1 MSRTGRPPSDFSR
14 RILAASLGSERK
26 ELRIEATPAERDAL
40 SRRLDLLGLDRL
52 EADLTIESRHGG
64 AVRLQGTLVADVTQ
78 ACVVTLEPVK
88 SHIEAPFERIY
99 SAQEKPDDGADDE
112 VAVSLEEGE
121 PAEALVDGAFDAGE
135 AVAEQLALELDPFP
149 RAPGVSF
156 EGYESGGTSEKAES
170 GPFAALSRLKRG
182 SD

>member
-1 MSRTGRPPSDFSR
+1 MSQGGEQRPEFSR
-14 RILAASLGSERK
+14 RILAASLGADRK
-26 ELRIEATPAERDAL
+26 QLHLEATPAERDAL
-40 SRRLDLLGLDRL
+40 GRRLDLLGLDRL
-52 EADLTIESRHGG
+52 EADLTVEIRHGG
-64 AVRLQGTLVADVTQ
+64 AVHLQGTLIADVIQ

-88 SHIEAPFERIY
+88 DHIEAPFERIY
-99 SAQEKPDDGADDE
+99 SAAELPDDSEDE
-112 VAVSLEEGE
+112 IAVSLEEGE

-156 EGYESGGTSEKAES
+156 EGYESGESSEKAES
-170 GPFAALSRLKRG
+170 GPFAALARLKRG